1 VTVWE
6 HLDLE
11 SDIQTERLL
20 LTPLQPQ
27 HADLLFPLLHDEGL
41 HRFIGGAPLT
51 LEELR
56 ARYELLAHRLS
67 ADGKELWLN
76 WIARRRGDDAVVGT
90 MQATVSG
97 PRAELAWVMGQK
109 WQGRGY
115 ASEAARSII
124 EWLARH
130 ALVDEVHAHIHPQ
143 HVASERVARAAGF
156 AATDV
161 FTEGER
167 VWRLRIDEADRAQ
180 PSTRGG
186 S

>member
-1 VTVWE
+1 MWN

-20 LTPLQPQ
+20 LTPLQVD
-27 HADLLFPLLHDEGL
+27 HADLLFPLLKDEGL

-56 ARYELLAHRLS
+56 ARYEVLARRLS

-76 WIARRRGDDAVVGT
+76 WIVRRRADDAAVGT

-97 PRAELAWVMGQK
+97 SRAELAWVMGQP

-124 EWLARH
+124 EWLAGY
-130 ALVDEVHAHIHPQ
+130 ALVDEVRAHIHPE
-143 HVASERVARAAGF
+143 HAASERVARAVGF
-156 AATDV
+156 APTDV
-161 FTEGER
+161 FAEGER
-167 VWRLRIDEADRAQ
+167 IWRLGIDEGRAQ